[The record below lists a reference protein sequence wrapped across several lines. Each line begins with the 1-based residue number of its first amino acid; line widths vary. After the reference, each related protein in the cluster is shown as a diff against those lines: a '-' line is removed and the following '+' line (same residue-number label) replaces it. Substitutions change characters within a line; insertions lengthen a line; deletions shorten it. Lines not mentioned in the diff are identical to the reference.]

1 MVEHP
6 EAGAAAPSKA
16 VIVFLKRQHA
26 KERRKR
32 KPKATES
39 GAGTAVANKE
49 GERTWWRM
57 GWLLS
62 SSAAVARRGVEDD
75 LPSPLPL
82 DPNKASSRILLMS
95 RLAMCSEAPLMA
107 ESRGLF
113 VLSGELERGAA
124 GPGAAD
130 EAGRQDRSWVYR
142 WGFSELACA

>member
-1 MVEHP
+1 VVEHP

-62 SSAAVARRGVEDD
+62 SAAVARRGGED
-75 LPSPLPL
+75 
-82 DPNKASSRILLMS
+82 DPNKASSTILLMS

-113 VLSGELERGAA
+113 VLSGELVR
-124 GPGAAD
+124 
-130 EAGRQDRSWVYR
+130 RCR
-142 WGFSELACA
+142 